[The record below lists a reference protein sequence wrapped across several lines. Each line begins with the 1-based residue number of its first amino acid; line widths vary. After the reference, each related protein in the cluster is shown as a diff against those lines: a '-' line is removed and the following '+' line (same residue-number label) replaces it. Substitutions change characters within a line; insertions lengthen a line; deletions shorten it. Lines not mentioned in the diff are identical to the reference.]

1 MVTPDLDSC
10 WTEQLPNFSTS
21 VEMKWR
27 PKPKLNLVSEGES
40 PNEVRVRESNGT
52 GRATSRIATV
62 AAITTLPCNERA
74 IARDRTKKQKVVGN
88 TRRPNVTNGTQKASV
103 AFITGDKL
111 R

>member
-74 IARDRTKKQKVVGN
+74 IARDRTKKQKAKRNQRNAKSFSGIYHW
-88 TRRPNVTNGTQKASV
+88 RQA
-103 AFITGDKL
+103 
-111 R
+111 